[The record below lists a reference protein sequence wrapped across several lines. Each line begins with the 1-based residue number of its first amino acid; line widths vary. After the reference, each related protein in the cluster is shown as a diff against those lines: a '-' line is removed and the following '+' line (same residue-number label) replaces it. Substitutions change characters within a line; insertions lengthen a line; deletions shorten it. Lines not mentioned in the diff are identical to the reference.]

1 MNDKQAMKALQILLG
16 ITNSKDPSKRS
27 NRKSMKEALEET
39 TKKPVAKKKLTKK
52 KKPVEEEEELEDLNV
67 PKLSAKAMKALRL

>member
-39 TKKPVAKKKLTKK
+39 TKKPVAKKLTKK